1 MSALRFEAR
10 LFRPAANLPTVLPIP
25 LEVARE
31 GKLRAR
37 LRIKGFIDK
46 EPIATSLQ
54 SSGEGWLG
62 FVVNKELLKKL
73 DRAPGDSVEVAIEVD
88 EGPVIV
94 DLPRDFVEALRIE
107 RRAKAVFDA
116 LAPSHKRAYVRWIAS
131 AKREETRARRIRE
144 AMAML
149 AEGKKLR

>member
-1 MSALRFEAR
+1 
-10 LFRPAANLPTVLPIP
+10 
-25 LEVARE
+25 VARE